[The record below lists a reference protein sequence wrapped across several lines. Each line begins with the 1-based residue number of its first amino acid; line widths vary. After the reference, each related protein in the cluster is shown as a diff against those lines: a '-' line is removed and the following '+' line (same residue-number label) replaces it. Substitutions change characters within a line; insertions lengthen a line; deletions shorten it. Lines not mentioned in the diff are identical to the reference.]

1 MRTVRIFISYVP
13 TDDPSGEE
21 MARRLMADLQAA
33 GAEVVSAPE
42 QLSNRAFLA
51 FLTQELPSCHHVLFI
66 QTPTTLRATRVRTT
80 LQIARRV
87 LDQQRLVRFIATSSD
102 SEELPS
108 LWEALHAFDAS
119 QDYPRQR
126 ERLLLE
132 VGLSPLNKETGMLF
146 SDGWVFSSQVNNPAN
161 VPAHSRTPLLHPEN
175 HTTVD
180 LPPVQE
186 FPLDRPL
193 PARRWFFLR
202 LLTHWF
208 ALVSEFFTPPHVR
221 EMVHIPT
228 RRPRRSPVPEQTP
241 PKRRVPQFAHTHHP
255 GSASSRLGFFSQQTF
270 LLAVFLLT
278 VLLLAG
284 GLFAAGRVAA
294 SHTASNSVRLPATRL
309 SPFPTIAS
317 LPTEPQ
323 TLVFV
328 QDSFQRPDQQGWGT
342 SSDGH
347 LWGADATNPAHFS
360 IQQGQGIIANGQ
372 GAFNAT
378 VGQPLT
384 NAEIVLTG
392 SISLFANT
400 NMGAILRWVNPTT
413 FYKAYL
419 DGQQLVLLKRT
430 GNHQITLASVAFPAT
445 ANTRYNLRF
454 LAQGTMLA
462 ARAWPADTPEPKQWI
477 ITAQDSAIQS
487 GVGGV
492 RAVIVPGATVTITSF
507 EESLPEN

>member
-1 MRTVRIFISYVP
+1 MRAVRIFISYVP

-21 MARRLMADLQAA
+21 MARRLMADLQVAE
-33 GAEVVSAPE
+33 AEVVTAPE
-42 QLSNRAFLA
+42 QLSDRAFLA
-51 FLTQELPSCHHVLFI
+51 FLTQELPACHHVLFI

-87 LDQQRLVRFIATSSD
+87 LDPQRLVRFIATSSG
-102 SEELPS
+102 SEEIPS

-119 QDYPRQR
+119 QDYPRMR

-132 VGLSPLNKETGMLF
+132 VGLSPLTKETGMLF
-146 SDGWVFSSQVNNPAN
+146 SDGWVFSSQINNPAN

-180 LPPVQE
+180 LPPAQE

-193 PARRWFFLR
+193 PVRRWFILHI
-202 LLTHWF
+202 LMHWF
-208 ALVSEFFTPPHVR
+208 ALASEFLTPTHVR
-221 EMVHIPT
+221 EIAHVQEW
-228 RRPRRSPVPEQTP
+228 RARRSPAPEQTP
-241 PKRRVPQFAHTHHP
+241 SKRRVPPFARAHHP
-255 GSASSRLGFFSQQTF
+255 ESAASRRGFFSQQTF

-278 VLLLAG
+278 ILILAG

-294 SHTASNSVRLPATRL
+294 SHTASNKVRLPATHS
-309 SPFPTIAS
+309 SPYPTIAR

-323 TLVFV
+323 TLIFA
-328 QDSFQRPDQQGWGT
+328 QDTFQRPDQQGWGT
-342 SSDGH
+342 SSDEH
-347 LWGADATNPAHFS
+347 PWGADATNPAHFS
-360 IQQGQGIIANGQ
+360 IRQGQGIITNGQ
-372 GAFNAT
+372 GAFNAI
-378 VGQPLT
+378 VGQSLT

-400 NMGAILRWVNPTT
+400 NMGAILRWENPTT

-430 GNHQITLASVAFPAT
+430 GNRQTILAKVAFPAI
-445 ANTRYNLRF
+445 ANTRYDLRF

-462 ARAWPADTPEPKQWI
+462 ARAWPADAPEPKQWMV
-477 ITAQDSAIQS
+477 TAQDSAIQN